1 MSSIKKLVF
10 VLSFSFFSYS
20 SSAFALDG
28 YAQIKENIMHRTDAY
43 AVKMQKQIA
52 FNYESGENGFPLDKK
67 SALKWYLIAFN
78 NGDSY
83 SGYKYAV
90 ISKDIGN
97 INDFLSFSE
106 KSISQNNKNA
116 CFYLSNYYI
125 DEYKKDLF
133 LNKKYIYLARDTLSK
148 CGGTDQ
154 EAVKKMIEI
163 KKEIDIIEKK

>member
-1 MSSIKKLVF
+1 MRKFNNLILS
-10 VLSFSFFSYS
+10 LSFSVFSFM
-20 SSAFALDG
+20 SSAYAFDG
-28 YAQIKENIMHRTDAY
+28 YAEIKDDLINRTDSY

-52 FNYESGENGFPLDKK
+52 FNYEVGDNGFPVDKK
-67 SALKWYLIAFN
+67 TSLKWYLVAFN

-83 SGYKYAV
+83 SGYKYSV

-97 INDFLSFSE
+97 TDDFIAFAK

-133 LNKKYIYLARDTLSK
+133 LNKKYIYLAKDTLSG
-148 CGGTDQ
+148 CGGNDQ
-154 EAVKKMIEI
+154 EAVKKMSEI
-163 KKEIDIIEKK
+163 NREIDIIEKK